1 MTDDEAYEHYRRR
14 REEAAAK
21 VVDMIEN
28 AEDFEARGAYLEGD
42 NMPAR
47 VIEEASVGVALS
59 EYRYAEAMM
68 DVYTDRTKPKRKR
81 KKKSGAP
88 KDHIWR
94 KEQILGRASRNKG
107 R

>member
-14 REEAAAK
+14 REEAAAR
-21 VVDMIEN
+21 VIEIVES
-28 AEDFEARGAYLEGD
+28 AEDFQPRSAYLEGD

-47 VIEEASVGVALS
+47 VIEESSVGAALS

-68 DVYTDRTKPKRKR
+68 DVYTERPRPKRKR
-81 KKKSGAP
+81 KKSGAS

-94 KEQILGRASRNKG
+94 KEQILGRAARNKS